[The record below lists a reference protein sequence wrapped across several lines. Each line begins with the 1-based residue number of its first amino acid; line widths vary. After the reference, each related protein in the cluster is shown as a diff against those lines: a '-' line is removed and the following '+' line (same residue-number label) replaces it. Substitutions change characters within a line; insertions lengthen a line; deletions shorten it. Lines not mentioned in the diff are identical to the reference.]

1 MDCSYNTDNSCG
13 WNSLPGLLHKGQE
26 NNGESRKTTEFRA
39 RFLKNKL
46 EKSLFKRSLLSL
58 TDKHGFTNYPKTDE
72 SFLMADME
80 NFMADIVSAEKLPHT
95 QGSLPL
101 EVVVRSSKFPSTT
114 SKHRKGSQASKPGLF
129 QDPLFIMKH
138 QRLLTYSKKMDLF
151 IWLP

>member
-1 MDCSYNTDNSCG
+1 
-13 WNSLPGLLHKGQE
+13 
-26 NNGESRKTTEFRA
+26 
-39 RFLKNKL
+39 
-46 EKSLFKRSLLSL
+46 LSL

-101 EVVVRSSKFPSTT
+101 EVVVPTQELRTTT
-114 SKHRKGSQASKPGLF
+114 SKHRHGSLDSKPVATGSMMGLF
-129 QDPLFIMKH
+129 QDPLFVMKH
-138 QRLLTYSKKMDLF
+138 QRLLTYSKKIDLF